1 MDITWYGM
9 SCFRI
14 SERGRISIVTD
25 PFSDTI
31 GLAAPR
37 LKGDVV
43 TISHDSPGHNYLEAV
58 KGHNYVLAGAG
69 EYEIGGVFLTGLP
82 LHDGEKRNVAYLI
95 EYDELNVLHLGD
107 LSRIPDQS
115 TIEQQIHVALIPV
128 GGGNA
133 LRAAQAAELV
143 AMLEPSYVVPM
154 HYALPG
160 LTVELDPVEKFL
172 KAMGVSEVQQEDTLR
187 VTASNLPEQPQ
198 VVVLRP
204 QA

>member
-1 MDITWYGM
+1 LDITWYGM